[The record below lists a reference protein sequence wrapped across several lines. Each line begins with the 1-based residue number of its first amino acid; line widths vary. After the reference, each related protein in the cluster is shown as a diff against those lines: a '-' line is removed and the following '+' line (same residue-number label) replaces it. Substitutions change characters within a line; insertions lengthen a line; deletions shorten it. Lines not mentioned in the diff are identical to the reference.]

1 MGVGQ
6 RKELSDDDVPHA
18 ADDDAQLARQ
28 SGELDS
34 RLIHELYEDIICVSR
49 Q

>member
-1 MGVGQ
+1 VGVGQ
-6 RKELSDDDVPHA
+6 REELGDDDIPST
-18 ADDDAQLARQ
+18 DDDSQLTCKP
-28 SGELDS
+28 GELDS